1 MIAGKI
7 IPAIATSTA
16 LIVGMCGMEL
26 IKSLTQPEKVE
37 ISRNAY
43 VNLATPLWLFS
54 EPMPPLYQEDKEYDP
69 IMMGPVKA
77 IPSKFSCW
85 DKTIIE
91 GPKTLG
97 EICDFY
103 KEKFKVEITMIAA
116 GKIMLLNSYAGNNE
130 AKKAKDPITV
140 REEILEEKYP
150 PWKSTYEMV
159 VSGEYTEKE
168 GDDPIDCIMPNLIYQ
183 FTSTNDKQKKME
195 IE

>member
-1 MIAGKI
+1 
-7 IPAIATSTA
+7 
-16 LIVGMCGMEL
+16 
-26 IKSLTQPEKVE
+26 
-37 ISRNAY
+37 
-43 VNLATPLWLFS
+43 
-54 EPMPPLYQEDKEYDP
+54 
-69 IMMGPVKA
+69 MGPVKA

-103 KEKFKVEITMIAA
+103 KEKFQVEITMIAA

-183 FTSTNDKQKKME
+183 FTSANDKQKKME